1 MDVGS
6 TNVGNP
12 KTWANDLG
20 FGSVTFYILQDGPRT
35 SWRGGE
41 KAWGILKA
49 QLFLLKSHVS
59 DKQHDV
65 LRGFS

>member
-6 TNVGNP
+6 TNVGNLRI
-12 KTWANDLG
+12 WADDLA
-20 FGSVTFYILQDGPRT
+20 FGPVTFYILQDGPRT

-49 QLFLLKSHVS
+49 QLFLLMSHVS
-59 DKQHDV
+59 DKQNDF

>member
-1 MDVGS
+1 M
-6 TNVGNP
+6 TL
-12 KTWANDLG
+12 DLK
-20 FGSVTFYILQDGPRT
+20 VTFYILQDGPRT
-35 SWRGGE
+35 NWRGGE

-59 DKQHDV
+59 DKQNDF